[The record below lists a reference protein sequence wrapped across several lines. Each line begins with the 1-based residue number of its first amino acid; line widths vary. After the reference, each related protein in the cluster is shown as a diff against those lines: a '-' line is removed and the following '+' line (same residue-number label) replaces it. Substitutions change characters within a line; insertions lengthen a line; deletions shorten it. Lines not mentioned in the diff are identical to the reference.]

1 MCPIVVPSWPTQGLT
16 ASPRTP
22 YSRQPLPL
30 LNAEYCIKLHHDYSS
45 NRFFDTSMTIPT
57 TLVLSSCSQKFA
69 SLFAARSS
77 LTRHGALTFLR
88 LRFCSHSING
98 MLDPKSHSHF
108 IIYPRRDNTSF
119 LQTSRFCFI
128 YSDLPMSSLFI
139 RIERTNE
146 WMQMKRAAMIWAAL
160 CAPLSQRMFW
170 LMFVVRFAVY
180 IIMSLFCVFSDHNK
194 WISLD

>member
-22 YSRQPLPL
+22 YYRQPLPL

-45 NRFFDTSMTIPT
+45 NRFFETSMTIPT

-77 LTRHGALTFLR
+77 LTRHWALTFLR

-98 MLDPKSHSHF
+98 MLDPKSNSHF

-119 LQTSRFCFI
+119 LQTSPFCFI

-139 RIERTNE
+139 RIEKNE
-146 WMQMKRAAMIWAAL
+146 WMNANEASCNDMSCTLRT
-160 CAPLSQRMFW
+160 
-170 LMFVVRFAVY
+170 FVSKNVLIDVRFPCCCLHHYV
-180 IIMSLFCVFSDHNK
+180 IVLCVFRSQ
-194 WISLD
+194 

>member
-45 NRFFDTSMTIPT
+45 NRFFETSMTIPT

-77 LTRHGALTFLR
+77 LTRHWALTFLR

-98 MLDPKSHSHF
+98 MLDPKSNSHF

-139 RIERTNE
+139 RNERTND
-146 WMQMKRAAMIWAAL
+146 WMQMKRAAMIRAAL

-170 LMFVVRFAVY
+170 LMFVFGFPDHYVIV
-180 IIMSLFCVFSDHNK
+180 LCFSDHN
-194 WISLD
+194 S